1 MALGDSVIDNY
12 TLATTDQIT
21 ARINFLKAKTD
32 NYSAI
37 EQAEIVTAIEQLQT
51 RVGSNPANLLEVST
65 TELRTL
71 KSDIEMSKK
80 DLKIAEERVATLRH
94 PERDKSY
101 YESWFPINR
110 PLSKPSI
117 IIILAIGIFFFIISF
132 FILMKAIG
140 FNLDL
145 SMPWDNP
152 EIGMKLSGLLPPIL
166 VQNLNKIIIGIII
179 ILIILYA
186 TKG

>member
-1 MALGDSVIDNY
+1 MALGDSVITNY
-12 TLATTDQIT
+12 TSATTDQIT
-21 ARINFLKAKTD
+21 ERINFLKEKTD
-32 NYSAI
+32 AYSDI
-37 EQAEIVTAIEQLQT
+37 ERAEIVTAIDQLQA
-51 RVGSNPANLLEVST
+51 RVESNPANLLEVSN
-65 TELRTL
+65 TELITL
-71 KSDIEMSKK
+71 KKNIVISKK

-94 PERDKSY
+94 PEKDKSY

-117 IIILAIGIFFFIISF
+117 IIILAIGIFLFVISF
-132 FILMKAIG
+132 FIIMKSVG
-140 FNLDL
+140 FNLNV

-152 EIGMKLSGLLPPIL
+152 EVGMKLTSFLPPIL